1 MFKKLLGKQIN
12 MDTLSLEERVDLAKS
27 EPIPAHV
34 AIIMDGNGRWAKKR
48 AMPRVAGHH
57 EGMKTVRKVTR
68 FASDLGIKVLTVYAF
83 STENWKRPK
92 PEVDFL
98 MRLPVEF
105 LGSFLPEMMERNV
118 RVEMIGDPSL
128 LPAHTQKALYEA
140 MEETKH
146 NTGLILNFAL
156 NYGSR
161 SEMVNAMKMMLQKV
175 QDGHLTMQDITED
188 CLTSHLMTAHLPE
201 PDLLIRTSGEVRL
214 SNFMLWQLAYT
225 EFWFT
230 DTLWPDFSEENLL
243 EAVENYQKRNRRYG
257 GLKEKKQLETTNYHG
272 NNCSST
278 FHTIRYLW

>member
-1 MFKKLLGKQIN
+1 MLKKLLGKQVN
-12 MDTLSLEERVDLAKS
+12 KETMSLEERVALSKN

-34 AIIMDGNGRWAKKR
+34 AIIMDGNGRWANKR
-48 AMPRVAGHH
+48 AMPRIAGHH

-92 PEVDFL
+92 TEVDFL

-105 LGSFLPEMMERNV
+105 LASFLPEMMERNV
-118 RVEMIGDPSL
+118 RVQMIGEPDV
-128 LPAHTQKALYEA
+128 LPKHTQDALYKA
-140 MEETKH
+140 IEETKQ

-161 SEMVNAMKMMLQKV
+161 AEMVGAMKEIMKLV
-175 QDGHLTMQDITED
+175 QEGKLTIDEVDEKSI
-188 CLTSHLMTAHLPE
+188 TSHLMTACLPE

-230 DTLWPDFSEENLL
+230 ETLWPDFNEESLL
-243 EAVENYQKRNRRYG
+243 EAIESYQKRNRRYG
-257 GLKEKKQLETTNYHG
+257 GLKGEETT
-272 NNCSST
+272 
-278 FHTIRYLW
+278 

>member
-12 MDTLSLEERVDLAKS
+12 MDTLSLEERVALAKS

-118 RVEMIGDPSL
+118 RVEMIGDPL
-128 LPAHTQKALYEA
+128 YYLPIHKKRCMRQWK
-140 MEETKH
+140 KRSIIQ
-146 NTGLILNFAL
+146 GLF
-156 NYGSR
+156 
-161 SEMVNAMKMMLQKV
+161 
-175 QDGHLTMQDITED
+175 
-188 CLTSHLMTAHLPE
+188 
-201 PDLLIRTSGEVRL
+201 
-214 SNFMLWQLAYT
+214 
-225 EFWFT
+225 
-230 DTLWPDFSEENLL
+230 
-243 EAVENYQKRNRRYG
+243 
-257 GLKEKKQLETTNYHG
+257 
-272 NNCSST
+272 
-278 FHTIRYLW
+278 

>member
-1 MFKKLLGKQIN
+1 MFKKLLGKQIK
-12 MDTLSLEERVDLAKS
+12 MDTLSLEERVAHAKN

-92 PEVDFL
+92 TEVDFL

-118 RVEMIGDPSL
+118 RVEMIGDSSL

-161 SEMVNAMKMMLQKV
+161 SEMVGAMKTMLQKV
-175 QDGHLTMQDITED
+175 QDGQLTMEDITEE

-230 DTLWPDFSEENLL
+230 NTLWPDFSEENLL

-257 GLKEKKQLETTNYHG
+257 GLKGEETT
-272 NNCSST
+272 
-278 FHTIRYLW
+278 

>member
-12 MDTLSLEERVDLAKS
+12 IDTLSFEERVALSKS

-92 PEVDFL
+92 AEIDFL

-128 LPAHTQKALYEA
+128 LPKHTQSALFEA
-140 MEETKH
+140 MEKTKH

-161 SEMVNAMKMMLQKV
+161 SEMVNAIKNMMQKV
-175 QDGHLTMQDITED
+175 QDGQLMIDEIDEA
-188 CLTSHLMTAHLPE
+188 CMSSHLMTAHLPE

-230 DTLWPDFSEENLL
+230 DTLWPDFSEETLL

-257 GLKEKKQLETTNYHG
+257 GLKGEETT
-272 NNCSST
+272 
-278 FHTIRYLW
+278 